1 MNFRSKHEDRRR
13 GLHRRAFLGA
23 LSAGGVF
30 FTQKGAFAQALVMT
44 PEQTLGPYYP
54 DRLPLDQDN
63 DLLIINDNITPAV
76 GTPAWIRGRVLD
88 RNGSPVRG
96 AVVEIWQADNFGSY
110 IHSQGVLTGRRDGN
124 FQGYGR
130 FETSSS
136 GEYLFRTIKPGLY
149 PGRVRHVHYKVTLP
163 DRSALVTQLYIE
175 GETGNDGVLNGIR
188 DAAQRASVIR
198 PWAAVPGSA
207 VGELAATF
215 DIVAGFTPTT
225 STNTT
230 RPTLVSMAGVVNG
243 ASLNSGAAGG
253 SWISL
258 FGEGLAPVTR
268 TWTGADIVNGRLPE
282 SLDGVSVQVG
292 GRPAAVYYVSPGQL
306 NVLAPEVSSNG
317 TVAVT
322 VTNGNGT
329 SASVNVAVSQFM
341 PAFFQ
346 FPGEYVAAV
355 RADGSLVAPEG
366 QITGATTVSAR
377 PGDTVLLFGTGFGPT
392 APATSVLD
400 AINEPV
406 PTANTV
412 RVRFD
417 NVDALVTY
425 SGLISPGLYQL
436 NVQVP
441 DLPDGDHALT
451 AEVGGV
457 RTSKIVKVHTRR
469 VTTANS
475 KSSFSSQHI
484 GREKTGKPDILV
496 LGSQELVDRLLGFM
510 ITV

>member
-1 MNFRSKHEDRRR
+1 MNFCSKHEDRRK

-23 LSAGGVF
+23 LGVGGAF
-30 FTQKGAFAQALVMT
+30 FTQKGAFAQALVLT

-63 DLLIINDNITPAV
+63 DLLIINNNITAAV
-76 GTPAWIRGRVLD
+76 GTPAWISGRVLSQ
-88 RNGSPVRG
+88 NGSPVRG
-96 AVVEIWQADNFGSY
+96 ADVEIWQADNFGSY
-110 IHSQGVLTGRRDGN
+110 IHSQGVLTGQRDGN

-149 PGRVRHVHYKVTLP
+149 PGRVRHVHYKVTFP
-163 DRSALVTQLYIE
+163 DNTALVTQLYIE

-198 PWAAVPGSA
+198 PWTAIPGSA
-207 VGELAATF
+207 VGALATQF
-215 DIVAGFTPTT
+215 DIVAGFTP
-225 STNTT
+225 SASSSST
-230 RPTLVSMAGVVNG
+230 RPSLFFMSGVVNG

-258 FGEGLAPVTR
+258 FGENLSSATR
-268 TWTGADIVNGRLPE
+268 TWTSADMANGRLPE
-282 SLDGVSVQVG
+282 SLEGVSVQVAG
-292 GRPAAVYYVSPGQL
+292 QPAPVYYVSPGQI

-317 TVAVT
+317 TVPVS
-322 VTNGNGT
+322 VTNANGT
-329 SASVNVAVSQFM
+329 SASVSVALNQFM

-355 RADGSLVAPEG
+355 RSDGQLVAPQG
-366 QITGATTVSAR
+366 RIIDASSVPAQ
-377 PGDTVLLFGTGFGPT
+377 PGDTLLLFGTGFGPT
-392 APATSVLD
+392 APATSVFD
-400 AINEPV
+400 VSSVPV

-412 RVRFD
+412 RVRID
-417 NVDALVTY
+417 NVDAVVTY

-436 NVQVP
+436 NVQIP

-451 AEVGGV
+451 VEVGGV
-457 RTSKIVKVHTRR
+457 RTTKIVKLQTQRTIAATAIETSTREPNGNGKAQKL
-469 VTTANS
+469 VVAN
-475 KSSFSSQHI
+475 
-484 GREKTGKPDILV
+484 RELLK
-496 LGSQELVDRLLGFM
+496 RLEGLLTRG
-510 ITV
+510 